1 MSYRQFFGL
10 KCEPFSLDLDP
21 KRVLRTEA
29 IDAVDNRVQY
39 VMRTGGILL
48 VTGEVGAGKSTALR
62 WCTQQLHP
70 SKHRVLWITA
80 SSGSILEVYRQLLDE
95 FDIPTVANSKAFL
108 TRRIR
113 EQVVN
118 VVNQLHQQILLVID
132 EASLLR
138 IEVFAELHTL
148 TQFEGDSKPWL
159 PIVLVGQKNL
169 ADNLL
174 HRTVAPLASRIIAR
188 THLHEVDREH
198 MERYL
203 AHHLTIAGI
212 KRNLYDASAIT
223 AIHQGSAGLYR
234 KANNLAR
241 GALVAAAADR
251 ASSVTAEHV
260 RQADSE
266 LI

>member
-10 KCEPFSLDLDP
+10 TREPFTSDIET
-21 KRVLRTEA
+21 KVILRTDA
-29 IDAVDNRVQY
+29 IDAVSSRVQY
-39 VMRTGGILL
+39 LMRTGGILL

-70 SKHRVLWITA
+70 SKHRILWITA
-80 SSGSILEVYRQLLDE
+80 SSGSILEAYRQLLAE
-95 FDIPTVANSKAFL
+95 FDIPTVSTSKAFL
-108 TRRIR
+108 TRCIR
-113 EQVVN
+113 EQIVSVVT
-118 VVNQLHQQILLVID
+118 QLHQQLLLVID
-132 EASLLR
+132 EASLMR

-148 TQFEGDSKPWL
+148 TQFQGDSKPWL

-174 HRTVAPLASRIIAR
+174 HRSVTPLASRIIAR
-188 THLHEVDREH
+188 THIKEVDREH
-198 MERYL
+198 LEKYL
-203 AHHLTIAGI
+203 IHHLNIAGI
-212 KRNLYDASAIT
+212 KNNLYDSSAIT
-223 AIHQGSAGLYR
+223 AIHQGSGGLYR

-251 ASSVTAEHV
+251 SMHVTAEHV